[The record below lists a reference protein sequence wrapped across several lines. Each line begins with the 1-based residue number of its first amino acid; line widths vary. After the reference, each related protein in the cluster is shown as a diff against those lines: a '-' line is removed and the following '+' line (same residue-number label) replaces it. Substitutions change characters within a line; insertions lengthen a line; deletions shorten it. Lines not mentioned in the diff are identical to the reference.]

1 MIDTDPMT
9 DKYRVTQTRYLGDSL
24 MAAAGEVVYL
34 YGANDEG
41 VAQKESEKTGR
52 LHVSVTKKI
61 SGEPPH
67 FTIPQAHLLKIEKPQ
82 WP

>member
-1 MIDTDPMT
+1 MT

-34 YGANDEG
+34 CTKPDFGNLAREDTDSTG
-41 VAQKESEKTGR
+41 V
-52 LHVSVTKKI
+52 LHVSVTKKA
-61 SGEPPH
+61 SGDYPS
-67 FTIPQAHLLKIEKPQ
+67 FTIPLSHLHKIEKPQ